1 VIAANPDRPML
12 PTLLKP
18 SEILPTGLCI
28 QRVNN
33 LMLFK
38 FTEALGDRLLE
49 LLDRK
54 KADSLTEDEAIELET
69 IGELDNFFSYIN
81 AVITAQAAH
90 ANF

>member
-1 VIAANPDRPML
+1 MR

-81 AVITAQAAH
+81 AVITAQSPQICL
-90 ANF
+90 